1 MKKQPKTTMKTPDLS
16 SLSAA
21 ELRLMVAQY
30 QAVVEEQNTSLLEQN
45 ARLENQKS
53 KLNEAHRRIALL
65 EEINR
70 LLKTQK
76 FSASSEKS
84 KFQFNL
90 FDETE
95 LEVAIN
101 TLLGALPETDDES
114 TSIAQ
119 QRKERKSRQ
128 RGFSA
133 NLVRERIEHQLTE
146 LEKAGAS
153 KTFFTKV
160 KEELHYIPAQL
171 KVLEHWQE
179 KAVFTPEGDAQ
190 EEQVVAAQRPV
201 HPFGKCSVTT
211 ALIAHVINDKYQY
224 GMPLYRQESKFK
236 GLGQPIYRN
245 NMAQWCMRFG
255 DTAKPLLQLMREV
268 QNSSN
273 YLQADETRLQVLKED
288 GKTAQSDKWMWV
300 TRGGPPDKL
309 SLLFEYDPSRAG
321 SVAVRLLDDF
331 EGVLQADGYSGY
343 SKICRENNLT
353 RIGCWDHARRKFV
366 EADKS
371 ADSKAKAKKGTESK
385 TDVALSYIRKLYR
398 IESNIADKTDE
409 ERLKARQEISVPVLD
424 EFKLWLEKNAAKIMK
439 GGALR
444 KAIDYTLNQWQYL
457 VGYCER
463 GDLKISNA
471 LAENAIRPF
480 AIGRKNWLF
489 ADTRKGAEASAAC
502 YSLIETAK
510 ANHLDPQAYIK
521 HILDRIAVAD
531 TLEKLEA
538 LLPWNVELD

>member
-1 MKKQPKTTMKTPDLS
+1 MKTPDLS
-16 SLSAA
+16 GLSAA
-21 ELRLMVAQY
+21 ELRLVVAQF
-30 QAVVEEQNTSLLEQN
+30 QAVIDEQNTALQD
-45 ARLENQKS
+45 
-53 KLNEAHRRIALL
+53 AHRRIELL
-65 EEINR
+65 EEMNR

-84 KFQFNL
+84 KFQLNL
-90 FDETE
+90 FDESE
-95 LEVAIN
+95 LEAQLDELFD
-101 TLLGALPETDDES
+101 TLPETSDEGEG
-114 TSIAQ
+114 IAQ
-119 QRKERKSRQ
+119 HRKERQTRK

-133 NLVRERIEHQLTE
+133 SLVRERIEHKLTE

-179 KAVFTPEGDAQ
+179 KAVFTAQ
-190 EEQVVAAQRPV
+190 TDTQDEQMVAAQRPV

-211 ALIAHVINDKYQY
+211 TLIAHVIVDKYQY

-236 GLGQPIYRN
+236 GLGQPVYRN

-268 QNSSN
+268 QNSGN

-300 TRGGPPDKL
+300 IRGGPPEKL
-309 SLLFEYDPSRAG
+309 SVLFEYDPSRAG

-331 EGVLQADGYSGY
+331 KGVLQA
-343 SKICRENNLT
+343 T
-353 RIGCWDHARRKFV
+353 V
-366 EADKS
+366 
-371 ADSKAKAKKGTESK
+371 SKA
-385 TDVALSYIRKLYR
+385 DVALSYIRKLYR
-398 IESNIADKTDE
+398 VESNIADKTDE
-409 ERLKARQEISVPVLD
+409 ERLKARQEISLPILN
-424 EFKLWLEKNAAKIMK
+424 EFKQWLEKNAGKVMK
-439 GGALR
+439 GSALR

-457 VGYCER
+457 IGYCER
-463 GDLKISNA
+463 GDLMISNIM
-471 LAENAIRPF
+471 AENAIRPF

-510 ANHLDPQAYIK
+510 ANNLDPQAYIK
-521 HILDRIAVAD
+521 HILDHIATAD
-531 TLEKLEA
+531 TLEKLEL
-538 LLPWNVELD
+538 LLPWNVKLD

>member
-1 MKKQPKTTMKTPDLS
+1 MKKKPSTLNKTPDLS

-30 QAVVEEQNTSLLEQN
+30 QAVVEEQNTSLLEQ
-45 ARLENQKS
+45 K
-53 KLNEAHRRIALL
+53 NELKAAHRRIELL
-65 EEINR
+65 EEMNR

-84 KFQFNL
+84 KFQLNL

-95 LEVAIN
+95 LEAQLDELFEV
-101 TLLGALPETDDES
+101 LPEASDENAEL
-114 TSIAQ
+114 TQA
-119 QRKERKSRQ
+119 RKARKTRQ

-133 NLVRERIEHQLTE
+133 NLVRERIEHTLTE
-146 LEKAGAS
+146 LEKAGAD

-171 KVLEHWQE
+171 KVLEYWQE
-179 KAVFTPEGDAQ
+179 KAVFTAKSSTQD
-190 EEQVVAAQRPV
+190 EQIIAAQRLV

-211 ALIAHVINDKYQY
+211 SLIAHVIADKYQY

-236 GLGQPIYRN
+236 GLGQPVYRN
-245 NMAQWCMRFG
+245 NMAQWCIRFA
-255 DTAKPLLQLMREV
+255 DVAKPLLHLMREV
-268 QNSSN
+268 QNSGS

-300 TRGGPPDKL
+300 TRGGPPEKL
-309 SLLFEYDPSRAG
+309 SVLFEYDPSRAG

-331 EGVLQADGYSGY
+331 KGVLQADGYSGY
-343 SKICRENNLT
+343 SAVCKANSIT

-366 EADKS
+366 EAEKS
-371 ADSKAKAKKGTESK
+371 ADSKAKAKKGTVSK
-385 TDVALSYIRKLYR
+385 ADVALGYIRKLYR
-398 IESNIADKTDE
+398 LETNIADKTDE
-409 ERLKARQEISVPVLD
+409 ERLKARQEISVPILN

-510 ANHLDPQAYIK
+510 ANNLDPQAYIK
-521 HILDRIAVAD
+521 YILDHIATAD

-538 LLPWNVELD
+538 LLPWNVELG

>member
-1 MKKQPKTTMKTPDLS
+1 MKKQPKPTIKTPDLS

-21 ELRLMVAQY
+21 ELRLMVAQMQQEF
-30 QAVVEEQNTSLLEQN
+30 QAVVDK
-45 ARLENQKS
+45 QKCEL
-53 KLNEAHRRIALL
+53 KAAHRRIELL
-65 EEINR
+65 EEMNR
-70 LLKTQK
+70 LMKAQK

-84 KFQFNL
+84 KFQLNL

-95 LEVAIN
+95 LEAQ
-101 TLLGALPETDDES
+101 LDELFEALPEAPDEN
-114 TSIAQ
+114 TELTQA
-119 QRKERKSRQ
+119 RKVRQTRQ

-133 NLVRERIEHQLTE
+133 NLVRERIEHRLTE
-146 LEKAGAS
+146 LEKAGADR
-153 KTFFTKV
+153 TFFTKV

-179 KAVFTPEGDAQ
+179 KAVFSSKNNAS
-190 EEQVVAAQRPV
+190 EEQMIAAQRPV

-211 ALIAHVINDKYQY
+211 ALIAHVITDKYLY

-245 NMAQWCMRFG
+245 NMAQWCIRCA
-255 DTAKPLLQLMREV
+255 DAAKPILQLIREV
-268 QNSSN
+268 QNSGN

-300 TRGGPPDKL
+300 IRGGPPGQL
-309 SLLFEYDPSRAG
+309 SVLFEYDPSRAG
-321 SVAVRLLDDF
+321 SVPVRLLDEF
-331 EGVLQADGYSGY
+331 KGVLQADGYSGY
-343 SKICRENNLT
+343 SAVCKANSIT

-366 EADKS
+366 EAEKS
-371 ADSKAKAKKGTESK
+371 ANPKAKTKTGTVNK
-385 TDVALSYIRKLYR
+385 ADVALSYIRKLYR
-398 IESNIADKTDE
+398 VETNIAEKTDE
-409 ERLKARQEISVPVLD
+409 ERLKARQEISVPVLN
-424 EFKLWLEKNAAKIMK
+424 EFKEWLEHNTRKIMK

-444 KAIDYTLNQWQYL
+444 TAIDYTLNQWQYL
-457 VGYCER
+457 IGYCER
-463 GDLKISNA
+463 GDLMISNA
-471 LAENAIRPF
+471 MAENAIRPF

-510 ANHLDPQAYIK
+510 ANNLDPQAYIK
-521 HILDRIAVAD
+521 HILDHIATAD

-538 LLPWNVELD
+538 LLPWNVELG

>member
-1 MKKQPKTTMKTPDLS
+1 MKKKPSTPNKPPDLS

-30 QAVVEEQNTSLLEQN
+30 QAVVEEQNTSLLEQ
-45 ARLENQKS
+45 K
-53 KLNEAHRRIALL
+53 NELKAAHRRIELL
-65 EEINR
+65 EEMNR

-84 KFQFNL
+84 KFQLNL

-95 LEVAIN
+95 LEAQ
-101 TLLGALPETDDES
+101 LDELFEALPETSDENAEL
-114 TSIAQ
+114 TQA
-119 QRKERKSRQ
+119 RKARQTRQ

-133 NLVRERIEHQLTE
+133 NLMRERIEHTLTE
-146 LEKAGAS
+146 LEKAGADR
-153 KTFFTKV
+153 TFFTKV

-179 KAVFTPEGDAQ
+179 KAVFTSKDSAQ
-190 EEQVVAAQRPV
+190 EEQIVAAQRSV

-211 ALIAHVINDKYQY
+211 SLIAHVIADKYQY

-245 NMAQWCMRFG
+245 NMAQWCIRFA
-255 DTAKPLLQLMREV
+255 DAAKPLLHLMREV
-268 QNSSN
+268 QNSSS

-300 TRGGPPDKL
+300 IRGGQPEKL
-309 SLLFEYDPSRAG
+309 SVLFEYDPSRAG

-331 EGVLQADGYSGY
+331 KGVLQADGYSGY
-343 SKICRENNLT
+343 SAVCKANSIT

-366 EADKS
+366 EAEKS
-371 ADSKAKAKKGTESK
+371 ADSKAKAKKGTVSK
-385 TDVALSYIRKLYR
+385 ADVALGYIRKLYR
-398 IESNIADKTDE
+398 VETNIADKTDE
-409 ERLKARQEISVPVLD
+409 ERLKARQEISVPVLN

-444 KAIDYTLNQWQYL
+444 KAIDYTLNQWEYL
-457 VGYCER
+457 VGYCKR
-463 GDLKISNA
+463 GDLMISNA
-471 LAENAIRPF
+471 MAENAIRPF

-510 ANHLDPQAYIK
+510 ANNLDPQAYIK
-521 HILDRIAVAD
+521 HILDHIATAD

-538 LLPWNVELD
+538 LLPWNVELG

>member
-1 MKKQPKTTMKTPDLS
+1 MKKKPSTLNKTPDLS

-30 QAVVEEQNTSLLEQN
+30 QAVVEEQNTSLLEQ
-45 ARLENQKS
+45 K
-53 KLNEAHRRIALL
+53 NELKAAHRRIELL
-65 EEINR
+65 EEMNR

-84 KFQFNL
+84 KFQLNL

-95 LEVAIN
+95 LEAQ
-101 TLLGALPETDDES
+101 LDELFEALPEASDENAEL
-114 TSIAQ
+114 TQA
-119 QRKERKSRQ
+119 RKARKTRQ

-133 NLVRERIEHQLTE
+133 NLVRERIEHTLTE
-146 LEKAGAS
+146 LEKAGAD

-171 KVLEHWQE
+171 KVLEYWQE
-179 KAVFTPEGDAQ
+179 KAVFTAKSSTQD
-190 EEQVVAAQRPV
+190 EQIIAAQRLV

-211 ALIAHVINDKYQY
+211 SLIAHVIADKYQY

-236 GLGQPIYRN
+236 GLGQPVYRN
-245 NMAQWCMRFG
+245 NMAQWCIRFA
-255 DTAKPLLQLMREV
+255 DVAKPLLHLMREV
-268 QNSSN
+268 QNSGS

-300 TRGGPPDKL
+300 TRGGPPEKL
-309 SLLFEYDPSRAG
+309 SVLFEYDPSRAG

-331 EGVLQADGYSGY
+331 KGVLQADGYSGY
-343 SKICRENNLT
+343 SAVCKANSIT

-366 EADKS
+366 EAEKS
-371 ADSKAKAKKGTESK
+371 ADSKAKAKKGTVSK
-385 TDVALSYIRKLYR
+385 ADVALGYIRKLYR
-398 IESNIADKTDE
+398 LETNIADKTDE
-409 ERLKARQEISVPVLD
+409 ERLKARQEISVPILN

-510 ANHLDPQAYIK
+510 ANNLDPQAYIK
-521 HILDRIAVAD
+521 YILDHIVTAD

-538 LLPWNVELD
+538 LLPWNVELG

>member
-1 MKKQPKTTMKTPDLS
+1 MKKQPKPTIKTPDLS

-21 ELRLMVAQY
+21 ELRLMVTQY

-53 KLNEAHRRIALL
+53 ELKAAHRRIELL
-65 EEINR
+65 EEMNR

-84 KFQFNL
+84 KFQLNL

-95 LEVAIN
+95 LEAQLDVLFE
-101 TLLGALPETDDES
+101 TLPEAPDENAEL
-114 TSIAQ
+114 TQA
-119 QRKERKSRQ
+119 RKARQTRQ

-133 NLVRERIEHQLTE
+133 NLVRERIEHTLTE
-146 LEKAGAS
+146 LEKAGADRS
-153 KTFFTKV
+153 FFTKV
-160 KEELHYIPAQL
+160 KEELHYTPAQL
-171 KVLEHWQE
+171 NVLEHWQE
-179 KAVFTPEGDAQ
+179 KAVFPSENNAS
-190 EEQVVAAQRPV
+190 EEQIVAAQRPV
-201 HPFGKCSVTT
+201 QPIGKCSVTT
-211 ALIAHVINDKYQY
+211 SLIAHVIADKYQY

-245 NMAQWCMRFG
+245 NMAQWCIRFA
-255 DTAKPLLQLMREV
+255 DEAKPLLHLMREV
-268 QNSSN
+268 QNSGN

-300 TRGGPPDKL
+300 IRGGPPEKQ
-309 SLLFEYDPSRAG
+309 SVLFEYDPSRAG
-321 SVAVRLLDDF
+321 GVAARLLDDF
-331 EGVLQADGYSGY
+331 QGVLQADGYSGY
-343 SKICRENNLT
+343 SKVCQANSIT

-371 ADSKAKAKKGTESK
+371 ANPKAKTKKNTVSKA
-385 TDVALSYIRKLYR
+385 DVALSYIRKLYR
-398 IESNIADKTDE
+398 VESSIADKTDE
-409 ERLKARQEISVPVLD
+409 ERLKARQEISAPILN
-424 EFKLWLEKNAAKIMK
+424 EFKQWLEKNAGKVMK
-439 GGALR
+439 GSALR

-457 VGYCER
+457 IGYCER
-463 GDLKISNA
+463 GDLMISNIM
-471 LAENAIRPF
+471 AENAIRPF

-510 ANHLDPQAYIK
+510 ANNLDPQAYIK
-521 HILDRIAVAD
+521 HILDHIATAD
-531 TLEKLEA
+531 TLEKLEL
-538 LLPWNVELD
+538 LLPWNVKLD

>member
-1 MKKQPKTTMKTPDLS
+1 
-16 SLSAA
+16 
-21 ELRLMVAQY
+21 MVAQF
-30 QAVVEEQNTSLLEQN
+30 QAVVEEQNASLLEH
-45 ARLENQKS
+45 KS
-53 KLNEAHRRIALL
+53 ELKAAHRRIELL
-65 EEINR
+65 EEMNR

-84 KFQFNL
+84 KFQLNL

-95 LEVAIN
+95 LEAQLDELFD
-101 TLLGALPETDDES
+101 TLPEAPDENAEL
-114 TSIAQ
+114 TQA
-119 QRKERKSRQ
+119 RKARQTRQ

-133 NLVRERIEHQLTE
+133 NLVRERIEHTLTE
-146 LEKAGAS
+146 LEKAGADT
-153 KTFFTKV
+153 TFFTKV

-179 KAVFTPEGDAQ
+179 KAVFTSKESTS
-190 EEQVVAAQRPV
+190 EEQMIAAQRPV

-211 ALIAHVINDKYQY
+211 SLIAHVIVDKYLY
-224 GMPLYRQESKFK
+224 GMPLYRQEGKFK
-236 GLGQPIYRN
+236 NLGQSIQRN
-245 NMAQWCMRFG
+245 TMAQWCMRFA
-255 DTAKPLLQLMREV
+255 DAAKPLLQLMREV
-268 QNSSN
+268 QNSGR

-300 TRGGPPDKL
+300 IRGGPTGQL
-309 SLLFEYDPSRAG
+309 SVLFEYDPTRAG

-331 EGVLQADGYSGY
+331 KGVLQADGFSGY
-343 SKICRENNLT
+343 SAVCKANSIT

-371 ADSKAKAKKGTESK
+371 ADSKAKAKQGTVSK
-385 TDVALSYIRKLYR
+385 ADVALGYIRKLYR
-398 IESNIADKTDE
+398 VESNIADKTDD
-409 ERLKARQEISVPVLD
+409 ERLKARQEISVPVLN

-444 KAIDYTLNQWQYL
+444 KAIDYTLNQWEYL
-457 VGYCER
+457 IGYCER
-463 GDLKISNA
+463 GDLMISNIM
-471 LAENAIRPF
+471 AENAIRPF

-510 ANHLDPQAYIK
+510 ANNLNPQAYIK
-521 HILDRIAVAD
+521 HILDHIAMAD

-538 LLPWNVELD
+538 LLPWSVKLGWAE

>member
-1 MKKQPKTTMKTPDLS
+1 MKKQPKPTINPPDLS
-16 SLSAA
+16 GLSAA
-21 ELRLMVAQY
+21 ELRLVVAQY
-30 QAVVEEQNTSLLEQN
+30 QAVVEEQNACLLEQN
-45 ARLENQKS
+45 NELKEAR
-53 KLNEAHRRIALL
+53 RRIEIL

-84 KFQFNL
+84 KFQLNL

-95 LEVAIN
+95 LEA
-101 TLLGALPETDDES
+101 LLDELLDALPETPDEGEGI
-114 TSIAQ
+114 TQ
-119 QRKERKSRQ
+119 QRKERQTRQ

-133 NLVRERIEHQLTE
+133 NLVRERIEHKLTE
-146 LEKAGAS
+146 LEKAGAD
-153 KTFFTKV
+153 KTFFTKA

-179 KAVFTPEGDAQ
+179 KAVFTSKNSTQ
-190 EEQVVAAQRPV
+190 EDQVIAGQRPV

-211 ALIAHVINDKYQY
+211 SLIAHVITDKYLY

-245 NMAQWCMRFG
+245 NMAQWCMRFA
-255 DTAKPLLQLMREV
+255 DAAKPLLHLMREV

-288 GKTAQSDKWMWV
+288 GKKAESDKWMWV
-300 TRGGPPDKL
+300 TRGGPPNQL
-309 SLLFEYDPSRAG
+309 SVLFEYDPSRAG

-331 EGVLQADGYSGY
+331 SGVLQADGFSGY
-343 SKICRENNLT
+343 GKVCKENNLI
-353 RIGCWDHARRKFV
+353 RIGCWDHARRKFD
-366 EADKS
+366 EANKG
-371 ADSKAKAKKGTESK
+371 ADPKAKAKKGTVSK
-385 TDVALSYIRKLYR
+385 ADVALSYIRKLYR
-398 IESNIADKTDE
+398 IETNIADKTDA
-409 ERLKARQEISVPVLD
+409 ERLIARQEISVPILN
-424 EFKLWLEKNAAKIMK
+424 EFKQWLEENARKIMK

-444 KAIDYTLNQWQYL
+444 TAIDYTLNQWQYL
-457 VGYCER
+457 IGYCER
-463 GDLKISNA
+463 GDLMISNIM
-471 LAENAIRPF
+471 AENAIRPF

-510 ANHLDPQAYIK
+510 ANNLDPQAYIK
-521 HILDRIAVAD
+521 HILDHIATAD
-531 TLEKLEA
+531 TLEKVEA
-538 LLPWNVELD
+538 LLPWNVELS

>member
-1 MKKQPKTTMKTPDLS
+1 MKKKPSTPIEAPDLS

-21 ELRLMVAQY
+21 ELRLMVTQF
-30 QAVVEEQNTSLLEQN
+30 QAVVEEQNTRLLEHKN
-45 ARLENQKS
+45 ALKV
-53 KLNEAHRRIALL
+53 AHRRIELL
-65 EEINR
+65 EEMNR

-84 KFQFNL
+84 KFQLNL

-95 LEVAIN
+95 LEAQ
-101 TLLGALPETDDES
+101 LDELFDALPEASDENAEL
-114 TSIAQ
+114 AQ
-119 QRKERKSRQ
+119 ARKARQTRQ
-128 RGFSA
+128 RGFSV
-133 NLVRERIEHQLTE
+133 NLVRERIEHTLTE
-146 LEKAGAS
+146 LEKAGAD

-179 KAVFTPEGDAQ
+179 KAVFTTKNCTS
-190 EEQVVAAQRPV
+190 EEQIVAAQRPV

-211 ALIAHVINDKYQY
+211 SLIAHVIVDKYQY

-245 NMAQWCMRFG
+245 NMAQWCIRFAEA
-255 DTAKPLLQLMREV
+255 TKPLLHLMREV

-273 YLQADETRLQVLKED
+273 YLQADETRMQVLKED

-300 TRGGPPDKL
+300 IRGGPPKQL
-309 SLLFEYDPSRAG
+309 SVLFEYDPSRAG

-343 SKICRENNLT
+343 SAVCKTHSIT

-366 EADKS
+366 EANKS
-371 ADSKAKAKKGTESK
+371 AAPKNKAKQSGVSKAN
-385 TDVALSYIRKLYR
+385 VALSYIRKLYQV
-398 IESNIADKTDE
+398 ESNIADKADE
-409 ERLKARQEISVPVLD
+409 ERLKARQEISVPVLN
-424 EFKLWLEKNAAKIMK
+424 EFKQWLEENVTKAMK

-444 KAIDYTLNQWQYL
+444 TAIDYTLNQWPYL
-457 VGYCER
+457 IGYCER
-463 GDLKISNA
+463 GDLMISNA

-510 ANHLDPQAYIK
+510 ANKLEPQAYIK
-521 HILDRIAVAD
+521 HILNCISEAD

>member
-1 MKKQPKTTMKTPDLS
+1 MKKQPKTTIKTPDLS
-16 SLSAA
+16 GLSAA
-21 ELRLMVAQY
+21 ELRLVVAQF
-30 QAVVEEQNTSLLEQN
+30 QAVIDEQNTALQD
-45 ARLENQKS
+45 
-53 KLNEAHRRIALL
+53 AHRRIELL
-65 EEINR
+65 EEMNR

-84 KFQFNL
+84 KFQLNL
-90 FDETE
+90 FDESE
-95 LEVAIN
+95 LEAQLDELFD
-101 TLLGALPETDDES
+101 TLPETSDES
-114 TSIAQ
+114 EGIAQ
-119 QRKERKSRQ
+119 HRKERQTRK

-133 NLVRERIEHQLTE
+133 SLVRERIEHKLTE

-179 KAVFTPEGDAQ
+179 KAVFTAQ
-190 EEQVVAAQRPV
+190 TDTQDEQMVAAQRPV

-211 ALIAHVINDKYQY
+211 ALIAHVIVDKYQY

-236 GLGQPIYRN
+236 GLGQPVYRH
-245 NMAQWCMRFG
+245 NMAQWCIRFG
-255 DTAKPLLQLMREV
+255 DAAKPLLQLMREV
-268 QNSSN
+268 QNSGN

-300 TRGGPPDKL
+300 IRGGPPEKL
-309 SLLFEYDPSRAG
+309 SVLFEYDPSRAG

-331 EGVLQADGYSGY
+331 KGVLQADGFSGY
-343 SKICRENNLT
+343 NAVCKANSIT

-366 EADKS
+366 EADKG
-371 ADSKAKAKKGTESK
+371 ANPKVKTKKGTVSK
-385 TDVALSYIRKLYR
+385 ADVALSYIRKLYR

-409 ERLKARQEISVPVLD
+409 ERLKARQEISLPILN
-424 EFKLWLEKNAAKIMK
+424 EFKQWLEKNAGKVMK
-439 GGALR
+439 GSALR

-457 VGYCER
+457 IGYCER
-463 GDLKISNA
+463 GDLMISNIM
-471 LAENAIRPF
+471 AENAIRPF

-510 ANHLDPQAYIK
+510 ANNLDPQAYIK
-521 HILDRIAVAD
+521 HILDHIAVAD

-538 LLPWNVELD
+538 LLPWNVELG